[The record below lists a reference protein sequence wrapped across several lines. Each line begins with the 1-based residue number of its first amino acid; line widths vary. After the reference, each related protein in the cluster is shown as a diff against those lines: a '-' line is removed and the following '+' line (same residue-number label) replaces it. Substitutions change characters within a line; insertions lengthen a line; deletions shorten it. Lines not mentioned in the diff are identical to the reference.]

1 MYPILFH
8 LGPLTIH
15 TYGVMLALGVALG
28 AWALAVLARRAGLNQ
43 DRVLSLALWTLL
55 AGLAGARLAYLV
67 LEPGPLGPQL
77 KQFFM
82 IWQGG
87 LVFYGGL
94 ALAVPV
100 GLWLARRYGLPL
112 LTLLDISAPAM
123 ALGQAFGRLGCFF
136 SGDSY
141 GRPWDGP
148 WAVVFSDP
156 HAIAPQGVPLHP
168 TQLYIT
174 GALLLIFAFLW
185 WLWPRRRFGGQLIL
199 LYGLL
204 HGVAR
209 LIIEPLRGDWR
220 GEPLWGWLTPTG
232 LFAALMAAACL
243 AVYLALRRRGGQP
256 PAAGPGRA
264 ARRRGATSRSA

>member
-1 MYPILFH
+1 MHPILFQ

-15 TYGVMLALGVALG
+15 TYGVMLALGAALG
-28 AWALAVLARRAGLNQ
+28 AWALAVLARRAGLDQ
-43 DRVLSLALWTLL
+43 ERVLSLALWTLL
-55 AGLAGARLAYLV
+55 AGLAGARLTYLV
-67 LEPGPLGPQL
+67 LEPGPLWPQL
-77 KQFFM
+77 RQFFM

-94 ALAVPV
+94 ALAVPL
-100 GLWLARRYGLPL
+100 GLILARRHRLPL
-112 LTLLDISAPAM
+112 PTLLDVFAPAL

-156 HAIAPQGVPLHP
+156 HSLAPQGVPLHP
-168 TQLYIT
+168 TQLYIA
-174 GALLLIFAFLW
+174 GSLFLIFALLW
-185 WLWPRRRFGGQLIL
+185 WLWPRRRFGGQIIL

-204 HGVAR
+204 HGLAR

-232 LFAALMAAACL
+232 LFAALLAAACL
-243 AVYLALRRRGGQP
+243 ALYLLLRRRGG
-256 PAAGPGRA
+256 PGRA
-264 ARRRGATSRSA
+264 ATSRSA